1 MSSVSLLQAEQCL
14 DAKAVNVDTEAG
26 DCSGARFSYQIEGQ
40 IRGIQ
45 NMVEE
50 ESYCPDILMQVLAVS
65 NALNSFNKLLLSSH
79 IRKCVT
85 EDILTGNDGKVD
97 ELCKMLQRL
106 MK

>member
-1 MSSVSLLQAEQCL
+1 MKNQNMKTICHTTQRTKEEKKKLLIRL
-14 DAKAVNVDTEAG
+14 RT
-26 DCSGARFSYQIEGQ
+26 IEGQ

-65 NALNSFNKLLLSSH
+65 NALNSFNKLLLSSR

>member
-1 MSSVSLLQAEQCL
+1 MKTICHTTQRTKEEKKKLLIRL
-14 DAKAVNVDTEAG
+14 RT
-26 DCSGARFSYQIEGQ
+26 IEGQ

>member
-1 MSSVSLLQAEQCL
+1 MKNQNMKTICHTTQRTKEEKKKLLIRL
-14 DAKAVNVDTEAG
+14 RT
-26 DCSGARFSYQIEGQ
+26 IEGQ

-65 NALNSFNKLLLSSH
+65 NALNSFNKELLACH
-79 IRKCVT
+79 IRGCVAT
-85 EDILTGNDGKVD
+85 DIRQGKDESID
-97 ELCKMLQRL
+97 ELVTVLQKL

>member
-1 MSSVSLLQAEQCL
+1 
-14 DAKAVNVDTEAG
+14 
-26 DCSGARFSYQIEGQ
+26 
-40 IRGIQ
+40 
-45 NMVEE
+45 
-50 ESYCPDILMQVLAVS
+50 MQVLAVS